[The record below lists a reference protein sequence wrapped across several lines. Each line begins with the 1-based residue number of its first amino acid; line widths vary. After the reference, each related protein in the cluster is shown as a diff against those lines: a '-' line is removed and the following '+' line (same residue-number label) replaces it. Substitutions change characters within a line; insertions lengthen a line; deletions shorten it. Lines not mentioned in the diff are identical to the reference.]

1 MERSKEQN
9 MSKQSPE
16 AVEQDFFNALIAADH
31 ERLNQ
36 LLSDDFLLIDV
47 MTGSEVPKAALLEV
61 IEVRQLRFAEIT
73 RIDYRVRLY
82 GNTAVITGSTRMQG
96 SFGGEPFGA
105 SSRYTHVFVEHGEGW
120 RMVSAQGTPIT
131 AA

>member
-1 MERSKEQN
+1 

-16 AVEQDFFNALIAADH
+16 AVEQDFFTALIAADH
-31 ERLNQ
+31 ARLNQ

-61 IEVRQLRFAEIT
+61 IEARQLRFDEIT
-73 RIDYRVRLY
+73 RVDYRVRLY
-82 GNTAVITGSTRMQG
+82 GNTAVITGSTKMRG
-96 SFGGEPFGA
+96 NFGEDAFQA
-105 SSRYTHVFVEHGEGW
+105 SSRYTHVFVEQGESW